1 MNQFDLVII
10 GAGPAG
16 ANLARLLSPDYKVLL
31 LDKRLLSEPFNG
43 SASRKC
49 CGGLLAPDAQKM
61 IASMGLGIPKDI
73 LVSPQLFSVRTMDL
87 DQNLQRDY
95 QRYYY
100 NMDREKFDRWL
111 VSLIPKHVE
120 CRFGAVFRHY
130 QEDNGG
136 LIVEYFHGG
145 ALCKVHTKVLIGAD
159 GANSKVRAH
168 MCKHSGDQSPLP
180 KKYISI
186 QQVFSCNATVPY
198 YTALFDAT
206 LTDFYAWTIPKDGEL
221 LLGAALE
228 MNGHEWETFK
238 MLKEKLTAKGYA
250 FDQLLRT
257 EGAFI
262 NRPLSPASFDT
273 GSERVLLIG
282 EASGAISPS
291 SAEGISY
298 ALKTSLMLAEC
309 INEGMAGCSTRYAIK
324 ALVIKK
330 NLLLKRLKSPA
341 MYQPFM
347 RKMAIKSGLLSIPPY
362 EASVLR
368 NPQITVS
375 P

>member
-1 MNQFDLVII
+1 MNHYDLVII
-10 GAGPAG
+10 GAGPSG
-16 ANLARLLSPDYKVLL
+16 ANLARLISPDLKVLL
-31 LDKRLLSEPFNG
+31 LDKRLLSDPFNG

-61 IASMGLGIPKDI
+61 IASMGLGIPKAI
-73 LVSPQLFSVRTMDL
+73 LVSPQLFSVRTIDL

-111 VSLIPKHVE
+111 ISLIPEHVD
-120 CRFGAVFRHY
+120 RSFGAVFRHY
-130 QEDNGG
+130 QEDNDG

-159 GANSKVRAH
+159 GANSKVRAL
-168 MCKHSGDQSPLP
+168 MRKHRGDQSPLP

-206 LTDFYAWTIPKDGEL
+206 LTDFYAWTIPKDGEH

-228 MNGHEWETFK
+228 INGHEWETFK
-238 MLKEKLTAKGYA
+238 RLKEKLTAKGYE
-250 FDQLLRT
+250 FGHLLRT

-262 NRPLSPASFDT
+262 NRPLSPASFDS
-273 GSERVLLIG
+273 GSDKVLLIG
-282 EASGAISPS
+282 EAAGAISPS

-298 ALKTSLMLAEC
+298 ALKTSLMLAES
-309 INEGMAGCSTRYAIK
+309 INEGMAGCAKRYARN
-324 ALVIKK
+324 ALAIKK
-330 NLLLKRLKSPA
+330 NLFLKRLKSPA
-341 MYQPFM
+341 MYQPTL
-347 RKMAIKSGLLSIPPY
+347 RKLAIQSGLMGLKSPVHIIPVNG
-362 EASVLR
+362 AV
-368 NPQITVS
+368 
-375 P
+375 

>member
-1 MNQFDLVII
+1 MNHYDLVII
-10 GAGPAG
+10 GAGPSG
-16 ANLARLLSPDYKVLL
+16 ANLARLISPDLKVLL
-31 LDKRLLSEPFNG
+31 LDKRLLSDPFNG

-73 LVSPQLFSVRTMDL
+73 LVSPQLFSVRTIDL

-111 VSLIPKHVE
+111 ISLIPEHVD
-120 CRFGAVFRHY
+120 RSFGAVFRHY

-136 LIVEYFHGG
+136 LTVEYFHEGE
-145 ALCKVHTKVLIGAD
+145 LRKVHTKVLVGAD
-159 GANSKVRAH
+159 GANSKVRELLS
-168 MCKHSGDQSPLP
+168 KTSSEKSPLP

-186 QQVFSCNATVPY
+186 QQVFRCNVTIPY

-221 LLGAALE
+221 FLGAALE
-228 MNGHEWETFK
+228 MNGHEWETFNT
-238 MLKEKLTAKGYA
+238 LKEKLTAKGYE
-250 FDQLLRT
+250 FDHLLRT

-262 NRPLSPASFDT
+262 NRPLSPTSFNSGTDK
-273 GSERVLLIG
+273 VLLIG
-282 EASGAISPS
+282 EAAGAISPS

-298 ALKTSLMLAEC
+298 ALKTSLMLAES
-309 INEGMAGCSTRYAIK
+309 INEGIAGCAKRYARK
-324 ALVIKK
+324 ALSIKK
-330 NLLLKRLKSPA
+330 NLFLKRLKSPA
-341 MYQPFM
+341 MYQPTL
-347 RKMAIKSGLLSIPPY
+347 RKLAIQSGLMGLKTS
-362 EASVLR
+362 STSSRLR
-368 NPQITVS
+368 AQFKTL
-375 P
+375 